1 MSDNPTMDADM
12 MSVMTGLEQV
22 AERFMDGLNA
32 RSLGWTQAPAEFR
45 SLQAVLAAS
54 STSAVLLCLQIVL
67 VVALVANVL
76 QFFGRRAS
84 RSTTGG
90 WRRFLYFSAAVV
102 AALAIGLLSARLLAG
117 SGLSLRT
124 LRLWTVATVA
134 GAIVLVALRALLLAS
149 HHPEF
154 RHRKTHLTTYV
165 RDLSFVSGWAIAGLA
180 LVSTLRIWGA
190 GAGLVDLTGTLLV
203 AIPTLILVIHAIWR
217 HRRTIA
223 GSIAGRRPR
232 DQWRARFARSWPPIV
247 MVMLV
252 LIVVSNQIARTM
264 GAAIPSLAVLL
275 TAMVVF
281 VAPQL
286 DTIIMTWAQR
296 GLESP
301 NISAVRAAGRETARF
316 ALVILVLA
324 LLGTMWA
331 APLAAGFG
339 MDIKAV
345 TRQAFAVALI
355 GLLGAFLWN
364 VIGAIIDRLSLADK
378 AAANGPSGA
387 QPSRLGTLVPLLAF
401 TGKTSIVALALLTML
416 VSVGVNVWPLITGLS
431 VFGLAIGFG
440 SQALVKD
447 VVSGLF
453 FLVDDAFR
461 AGEFIETSGTKGTV
475 EKISIRS
482 VTLRNS
488 TGSLA
493 TVPYGQ
499 MGKIQN
505 FSRDWVI
512 DQVSFRVALDT
523 DVELVLKLFTEIG
536 EQIAADPEFAPDL
549 LEPFKSKG
557 IADLEDGTL
566 VFRAKFKAKPGKQSA
581 IRRAALKAVNIAFK
595 ENGIRAV
602 PKPTPTQAQVAST

>member
-1 MSDNPTMDADM
+1 MTSLM
-12 MSVMTGLEQV
+12 MGLEQV
-22 AERFMDGLNA
+22 AGRFVDGLHSRFLA
-32 RSLGWTQAPAEFR
+32 WTEALAEFR
-45 SLQAVLAAS
+45 SLQASLAAS
-54 STSAVLLCLQIVL
+54 STSAILLCFQIIL
-67 VVALVANVL
+67 VVALVASVFQL
-76 QFFGRRAS
+76 IGRQAS
-84 RSTTGG
+84 RKTTGA
-90 WRRFLYFSAAVV
+90 WRRFFYFSAAAV
-102 AALAIGLLSARLLAG
+102 AALAIGLLGAQLLA
-117 SGLSLRT
+117 SSSLSLRT
-124 LRLWTVATVA
+124 LRLWTIVTVA
-134 GAIVLVALRALLLAS
+134 GGIVLVVVRALLLAS
-149 HHPEF
+149 LRPEF
-154 RHRKTHLTTYV
+154 RDRPTHLTAYA
-165 RDLSFVSGWAIAGLA
+165 RDLSFVIGWAIAGLSV
-180 LVSTLRIWGA
+180 VSTLRIWGA
-190 GAGLVDLTGTLLV
+190 GAGIIDLIGTVLV
-203 AIPTLILVIHAIWR
+203 AIPTLILLIHAVWR

-223 GSIAGRRPR
+223 GAIAGHRSRNH
-232 DQWRARFARSWPPIV
+232 WRARFARCWPSIV
-247 MVMLV
+247 IGMLT

-264 GAAIPSLAVLL
+264 GEALPGLAVLL
-275 TAMVVF
+275 TAVVVF

-286 DTIIMTWAQR
+286 DTSILDWAQR

-301 NISAVRAAGRETARF
+301 KISVASAAGRETARF
-316 ALVILVLA
+316 ALMILVFA

-339 MDIKAV
+339 MDLKAV
-345 TRQAFAVALI
+345 ARQALAVALVA
-355 GLLGAFLWN
+355 LLGAFLWN
-364 VIGAIIDRLSLADK
+364 VIGAIIDRLSLA
-378 AAANGPSGA
+378 ARETANGQSGA
-387 QPSRLGTLVPLLAF
+387 QPSRLGTLVPLLGF
-401 TGKTSIVALALLTML
+401 IGKTSIVALASLTIL

-461 AGEFIETSGTKGTV
+461 SGEFIETSGTKGTV

-512 DQVSFRVALDT
+512 DQLTFRVALDT

-566 VFRAKFKAKPGKQSA
+566 VIRAKFKAKPGKQSA
-581 IRRAALKAVNIAFK
+581 IRRAALKAVNNAFR

-602 PKPTPTQAQVAST
+602 PKPTSDQRAVAIA

>member
-1 MSDNPTMDADM
+1 
-12 MSVMTGLEQV
+12 MTGLEQV
-22 AERFMDGLNA
+22 AARFVDGLNA
-32 RSLGWTQAPAEFR
+32 RFLAWTEAPAEFR
-45 SLQAVLAAS
+45 SLQVLLAAS
-54 STSAVLLCLQIVL
+54 STSAILLCFQIIL
-67 VVALVANVL
+67 VVALVASVL
-76 QFFGRRAS
+76 QLFGRRAS
-84 RSTTGG
+84 RRTAGG
-90 WRRFLYFSAAVV
+90 WRRFFYFSAAAV

-134 GAIVLVALRALLLAS
+134 GAILLVVVRALLLAS
-149 HHPEF
+149 HRPEF
-154 RHRKTHLTTYV
+154 RHRTTHLTAYV
-165 RDLSFVSGWAIAGLA
+165 RDLSFAIGWAIAGLSV
-180 LVSTLRIWGA
+180 VSTLRIWGA
-190 GAGLVDLTGTLLV
+190 GAGLTDLVGTVLV
-203 AIPTLILVIHAIWR
+203 TIPTLILTIHAIWR

-223 GSIAGRRPR
+223 GAIAGRRPR
-232 DQWRARFARSWPPIV
+232 DQWRARFARSWPSIV
-247 MVMLV
+247 MGMLI
-252 LIVVSNQIARTM
+252 LIVVSNQLARTL
-264 GAAIPSLAVLL
+264 GAALPSLAVLL

-286 DTIIMTWAQR
+286 DTFIMTWAQR

-301 NISAVRAAGRETARF
+301 HISVASAAGRETARF
-316 ALVILVLA
+316 ALVILVFS

-331 APLAAGFG
+331 TPLAAGFG
-339 MDIKAV
+339 MDLRAV
-345 TRQAFAVALI
+345 TREAFAVALI
-355 GLLGAFLWN
+355 ALLGAFLWN
-364 VIGAIIDRLSLADK
+364 VIGAIIDRISLA
-378 AAANGPSGA
+378 ARETANGQSGA
-387 QPSRLGTLVPLLAF
+387 PPSRLGTLVPLLGF
-401 TGKTSIVALALLTML
+401 IGKTSIVALASLTIL

-461 AGEFIETSGTKGTV
+461 SGEFIETSGTKGTV

-512 DQVSFRVALDT
+512 DQLTFRVALDT

-536 EQIAADPEFAPDL
+536 EQIAADPEFAADL

-566 VFRAKFKAKPGKQSA
+566 VIRAKFKAKPGKQSA
-581 IRRAALKAVNIAFK
+581 IRRAALKAVNNAFR

-602 PKPTPTQAQVAST
+602 PKPTPTQGQVVST